1 MDIVWV
7 TRKMRVLM
15 LEENTAVI
23 LCLAESLSVNVCLG
37 WDDMENH
44 MLAFLSP
51 EYIAQK
57 DAPNSAPCLSEVRSL
72 WTCHISHVLSIRVH
86 RPCCVTDFIF
96 YKWTCF
102 ICERKGN
109 RYVVNFLEVIGKEK
123 CHVNDSSV
131 KMYFKT
137 LMSYILVLV
146 QFI

>member
-1 MDIVWV
+1 
-7 TRKMRVLM
+7 MRVLM
-15 LEENTAVI
+15 LEENTVVT
-23 LCLAESLSVNVCLG
+23 LCLPESLSINVCVG
-37 WDDMENH
+37 SDDMDNN
-44 MLAFLSP
+44 MLAFLSS
-51 EYIAQK
+51 EYTAQK
-57 DAPNSAPCLSEVRSL
+57 DAPSSAPYLSEGRSL
-72 WTCHISHVLSIRVH
+72 WTCHISRVLSIRAH

-96 YKWTCF
+96 YKWSRF

-109 RYVVNFLEVIGKEK
+109 QCVINFLEVIGKEK